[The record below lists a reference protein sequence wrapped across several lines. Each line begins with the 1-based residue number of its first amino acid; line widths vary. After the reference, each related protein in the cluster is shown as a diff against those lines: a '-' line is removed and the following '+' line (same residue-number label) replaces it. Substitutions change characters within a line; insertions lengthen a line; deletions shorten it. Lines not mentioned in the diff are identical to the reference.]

1 MSTRSLVGDEI
12 EQRPLNRRLRFWL
25 FWSSIRVTDCL
36 IMCYRICKL
45 SYLIH
50 YSSEMAHLRSESDS
64 MIHVFH
70 LCAKSVLNIDEY
82 SLAKLTSFW
91 NLLLEISQSLSCFN
105 YFFFSISIEYN
116 YLVKRMD
123 FTNKICKTKL
133 FA

>member
-1 MSTRSLVGDEI
+1 MCRYIRNHLYFIKANKIWAQGALLEMK
-12 EQRPLNRRLRFWL
+12 LNNGPWIGRLRFWL

-91 NLLLEISQSLSCFN
+91 NLLLEISQSLSGFN
-105 YFFFSISIEYN
+105 YFSFFQ
-116 YLVKRMD
+116 
-123 FTNKICKTKL
+123 FQ
-133 FA
+133 